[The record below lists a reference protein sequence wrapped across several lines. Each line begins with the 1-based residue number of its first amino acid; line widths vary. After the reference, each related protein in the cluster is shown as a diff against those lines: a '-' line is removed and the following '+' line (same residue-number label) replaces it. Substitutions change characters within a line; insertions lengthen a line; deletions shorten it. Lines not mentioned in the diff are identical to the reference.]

1 MSPKAQRT
9 HHLSALSGLAST
21 VLTATIQPDEVSL
34 RTTKDELIRMLASA
48 ISTTFADSA
57 QRVPNSAGTSA
68 LV

>member
-1 MSPKAQRT
+1 V
-9 HHLSALSGLAST
+9 SALSLALT
-21 VLTATIQPDEVSL
+21 ELTATIRPDEGSL
-34 RTTKDELIRMLASA
+34 RTTKDELIRMLTSA